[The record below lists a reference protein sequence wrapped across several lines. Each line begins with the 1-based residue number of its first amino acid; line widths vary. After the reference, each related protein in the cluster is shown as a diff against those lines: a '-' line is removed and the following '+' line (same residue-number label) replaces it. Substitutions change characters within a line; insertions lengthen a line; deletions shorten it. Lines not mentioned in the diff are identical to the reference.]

1 MGAKKWYNAF
11 ITVDRPEPAAQSP
24 TDPARGVAEIAASIE
39 PEVQFTSPVR
49 NPNAFDQIYTAAEIA
64 SPPGGY
70 TILKVAEML
79 QSDHIRTAPVEM
91 RKNSILLALDAAGVP
106 LKSVIEDAIRRDRAL
121 DTYERVQQQAFEDLA
136 AKKTAENREI
146 EAEIERLTNERR
158 ARIQANAEAVA
169 KERARVD
176 DWRLQKQKE
185 EERIAEAVSYF
196 VTENPITTRLSPP
209 GSATSAADPGSSDP
223 KR

>member
-11 ITVDRPEPAAQSP
+11 ITVDRPEPAAQPP
-24 TDPARGVAEIAASIE
+24 TDPAHGVAEIAASIE
-39 PEVQFTSPVR
+39 PEAQFTSPVN
-49 NPNAFDQIYTAAEIA
+49 NPNSFDQIYAAAEIPA
-64 SPPGGY
+64 PPGGY

-136 AKKTAENREI
+136 AKKTAESHEI

-209 GSATSAADPGSSDP
+209 GAATTGADRGSSDP